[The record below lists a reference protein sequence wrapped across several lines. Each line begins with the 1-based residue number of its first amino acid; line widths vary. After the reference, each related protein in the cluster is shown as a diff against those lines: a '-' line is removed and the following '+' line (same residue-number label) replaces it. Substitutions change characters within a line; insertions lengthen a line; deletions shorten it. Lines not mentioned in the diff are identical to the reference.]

1 MQTVYQEFKQK
12 LSYILEHPTVRA
24 LIILFLITI
33 TAAVLVEIF
42 ESHHNNQFQNIWD
55 SVWWVLVTITT
66 VGYGDKI
73 PVTPA
78 GKILGILV
86 MLVGI
91 AALSVVTATLSSVLV
106 TRKIREG
113 KGLQELKLKDHI
125 LLCGWNEQ
133 AQEILS
139 TFEQEGHTKDTIVL
153 INQLA
158 EEIVTDILARYPLL
172 KLQFVRGDFTREG
185 ILNRAN
191 AQNAKAAIIVPDESA
206 LSGKSGDERTI
217 LATLSLKTLNSNIK
231 VYAHIN
237 DRDNLPHL
245 KKARADEVLVKDAYS
260 GYLLANYVSS
270 PGVPQFIM
278 HMFDADSDY
287 TLQRR
292 PIPAEL
298 VGQTFADLKEFYQN
312 KYEGILLGLGTM
324 TEPFSLGDLMS
335 DESSSYLDE
344 FIMRK
349 FQEAGRGMDGNE
361 QVQIHIN
368 PKADTR
374 LQKNDFY
381 LSIESKDNED
391 SK

>member
-24 LIILFLITI
+24 LIILFSITV

-42 ESHHNNQFQNIWD
+42 ESRYNNQFQNIWD

-78 GKILGILV
+78 GKVLGILV
-86 MLVGI
+86 MMVGI

-133 AQEILS
+133 AQEILT

-158 EEIVTDILARYPLL
+158 EENVTDILARYPLL
-172 KLQFVRGDFTREG
+172 KVKFVRGDFTREG

-191 AQNAKAAIIVPDESA
+191 AQNAKAAIIVPDESV
-206 LSGKSGDERTI
+206 LSGKPGDERTI
-217 LATLSLKTLNSNIK
+217 LATLSL
-231 VYAHIN
+231 
-237 DRDNLPHL
+237 
-245 KKARADEVLVKDAYS
+245 
-260 GYLLANYVSS
+260 
-270 PGVPQFIM
+270 
-278 HMFDADSDY
+278 
-287 TLQRR
+287 
-292 PIPAEL
+292 
-298 VGQTFADLKEFYQN
+298 
-312 KYEGILLGLGTM
+312 
-324 TEPFSLGDLMS
+324 
-335 DESSSYLDE
+335 
-344 FIMRK
+344 
-349 FQEAGRGMDGNE
+349 
-361 QVQIHIN
+361 
-368 PKADTR
+368 
-374 LQKNDFY
+374 
-381 LSIESKDNED
+381 
-391 SK
+391 

>member
-12 LSYILEHPTVRA
+12 LSYILEHPTIRA

-33 TAAVLVEIF
+33 TAAVLVELF
-42 ESHHNNQFQNIWD
+42 ESHQNDQFQSIWD

-78 GKILGILV
+78 GKMLGILV
-86 MLVGI
+86 MMVGI

-133 AQEILS
+133 AQEILA
-139 TFEQEGHTKDTIVL
+139 TFEQEGQTKDTIVL

-158 EEIVTDILARYPLL
+158 EEMVTDIIARYPSL
-172 KLQFVRGDFTREG
+172 KLKFVRGDYTREG

-237 DRDNLPHL
+237 DRENLPHL

-270 PGVPQFIM
+270 PGVPQFIL
-278 HMFDADSDY
+278 HMFDANSDY
-287 TLQRR
+287 TIQRR
-292 PIPAEL
+292 HIPAEL
-298 VGQTFADLKEFYQN
+298 VGQTYADLKKFYQD
-312 KYEGILLGLGTM
+312 KYNGILLGLGTM
-324 TEPFSLGDLMS
+324 TEPFSLADLMS

-349 FQEAGRGMDGNE
+349 FHEAGRGMDGNE

-368 PKADTR
+368 PKEDTR

-381 LSIESKDNED
+381 LSIESKTNEE